1 MIYLSQYVGDSKMAM
16 YDLDEADYL
25 GNGGFG
31 EVYGINER
39 TAIKV
44 IHVGRDDKLRKETLR
59 EIQFMLNLKLLS
71 VT

>member
-1 MIYLSQYVGDSKMAM
+1 M

-25 GNGGFG
+25 GEGGFG

-39 TAIKV
+39 MAIKV
-44 IHVGRDDKLRKETLR
+44 IRVGRNVKLRKETLQ
-59 EIQFMLNLKLLS
+59 EIQFMLKLKLLY